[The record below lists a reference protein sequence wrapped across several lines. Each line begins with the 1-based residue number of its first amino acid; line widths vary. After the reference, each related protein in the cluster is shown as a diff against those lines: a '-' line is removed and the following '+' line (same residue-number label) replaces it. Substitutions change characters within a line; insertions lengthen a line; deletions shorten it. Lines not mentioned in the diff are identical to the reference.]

1 MAQQSAYTNLIGAGW
16 AVNGAPLLP
25 NIAGM
30 PLTGTWYF
38 VNPASGSDG
47 NPGTADQPLATLYRA
62 HALATAGKN
71 DVVVLVGDGS
81 TTGTARLST
90 ALAQSV
96 DSSVSAGT
104 LVWSKNATHLIGVC
118 APTMVSQRA
127 RLAPPSGT
135 YTVTTF
141 GSANFVT
148 VSASGCIFSNFST
161 FNGFSTGG
169 ASQICWTDS
178 GARNFYGNVM
188 FGGMG
193 DAGSAGDAGSRSL
206 KISGGGE
213 HTFVGCELGLDTVT
227 RGAANATLEFSGGT
241 ARSTFIACNFVFQ
254 TSGATPLG
262 IIVSAAAGSDRW
274 QKFDR
279 CSFINNVG
287 STSTTMSGLATLAAS
302 MGGLLLMK
310 DCSLV
315 GITEF
320 GTDATSRGQIYVDG
334 AAPTAATSGIAVTP
348 T

>member
-1 MAQQSAYTNLIGAGW
+1 MGYTHLSGLQVAG
-16 AVNGAPLLP
+16 VPTMGINGAPLF
-25 NIAGM
+25 
-30 PLTGTWYF
+30 TGTWF
-38 VNPASGSDG
+38 WVDPANGSDSNLGLSPGAG
-47 NPGTADQPLATLYRA
+47 NAFATLYKA
-62 HALATAGKN
+62 HSMMTAGKN
-71 DVVVLVGDGS
+71 DVCVLVGDGS

-96 DSSVSAGT
+96 DSSVTAGT
-104 LVWSKNATHLIGVC
+104 LVWSKNACHLIGMT
-118 APTMVSQRA
+118 APTMVAQRA
-127 RLAPPSGT
+127 RIAPPSGT

-148 VSASGCIFSNFST
+148 VSASGCYFANFSL

-169 ASQICWTDS
+169 ASQICWTQT
-178 GARNFYGNVM
+178 GGRNYYNNVN

-193 DAGSAGDAGSRSL
+193 DAGSAGDAGSRSVL
-206 KISGGGE
+206 LSGSTGE
-213 HTFVGCELGLDTVT
+213 STFVNCTLGLDTVT
-227 RGAANATLEFSGGT
+227 RSAANATLEIAGGNP
-241 ARSTFIACNFVFQ
+241 RNNFINCNFPFM
-254 TSGATPLG
+254 TSAATPLG
-262 IIVSAAAGSDRW
+262 IIVAAAAGSDRW

-279 CSFINNVG
+279 CTFINNVG

-310 DCSLV
+310 ECTMV